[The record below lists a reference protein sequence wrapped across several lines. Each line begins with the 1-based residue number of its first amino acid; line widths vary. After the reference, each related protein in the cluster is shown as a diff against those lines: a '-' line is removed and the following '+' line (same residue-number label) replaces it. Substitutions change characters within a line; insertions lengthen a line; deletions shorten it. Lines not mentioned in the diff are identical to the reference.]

1 MDIQYGIEEGMRK
14 SQWDGETDHGIEEWQ
29 RWDEELVERFGRWLS
44 RLGKAFVI
52 MLLAVLSA
60 VVVGWLQ

>member
-14 SQWDGETDHGIEEWQ
+14 SQWEGETDYDIDEWQ

-44 RLGKAFVI
+44 RLGKALAI
-52 MLLAVLSA
+52 MLLAVVSA
-60 VVVGWLQ
+60 VVVGWL